1 MQYEHRQ
8 TPPYYSYTGCGKY
21 FYGAALYCP
30 MPNVDSSD
38 NRVHC
43 AATTEGLRSVRGPQ
57 KKNTAIAMRLEI
69 PATTKD
75 AV

>member
-8 TPPYYSYTGCGKY
+8 TTPYYSYTGSGKY

-38 NRVHC
+38 YRAHR
-43 AATTEGLRSVRGPQ
+43 AATTEGFRSVRGPQ
-57 KKNTAIAMRLEI
+57 KKNTTIAMRLEI
-69 PATTKD
+69 PAITKD